1 MKLFL
6 LYTSMGIMTTN
17 ADQVINAFG
26 QPSYGVDVSFPV
38 HYGNVLDKDDP
49 NQPLGDR
56 QAVYDH
62 FLKGCHQ
69 FYGKKG
75 GSCDVTEEDR
85 WDMSLRQPSSMQVN
99 AIKCAFGIHVI
110 A

>member
-1 MKLFL
+1 
-6 LYTSMGIMTTN
+6 MTTN
-17 ADQVINAFG
+17 AEQVVNSFG

-38 HYGNVLDKDDP
+38 HHGNVLDKDNP

-56 QAVYDH
+56 QAIYDN
-62 FLKGCHQ
+62 FMKGCHQ
-69 FYGKKG
+69 FYGKKA

-85 WDMSLRQPSSMQVN
+85 CDMSLRQPSSMQVN
-99 AIKCAFGIHVI
+99 VINRAFGVHVT

>member
-6 LYTSMGIMTTN
+6 VYTLGFMTTN
-17 ADQVINAFG
+17 AEQVVNSFG

-38 HYGNVLDKDDP
+38 HHGNVLDKDDP

-56 QAVYDH
+56 QAIYDN
-62 FLKGCHQ
+62 FMKGCHQ
-69 FYGKKG
+69 FYGKKAG
-75 GSCDVTEEDR
+75 WCDVTEEDR
-85 WDMSLRQPSSMQVN
+85 CDMSLRQPSSMQVN
-99 AIKCAFGIHVI
+99 VINRAFGVHVT